1 VVKEKKKEGFEFS
14 TVDRLGGGL
23 SDIIK
28 LELSIGLTRFF
39 CAIIKIDL
47 LLEVE
52 RQKIKD

>member
-28 LELSIGLTRFF
+28 LELSIGLTRVFV
-39 CAIIKIDL
+39 L
-47 LLEVE
+47 
-52 RQKIKD
+52 